1 MFNIKQMRIEMKKT
15 FLAAVL
21 IAVAF
26 GQSAFAQTDSASV
39 FKNVIASYISL
50 KNALTIDNGDSA
62 AVSAGRLFTAL
73 GEMPADSLASRHA
86 AGAKYHEKL
95 SHEALQIK
103 NADDIDTQ
111 REHFKKLSVDMYAM
125 LKSLEIKNVD
135 LYYDYCPMAKAY
147 WVSEK
152 ENIVNPYL
160 GQSMPTCGSVKDTI
174 RAAK

>member
-1 MFNIKQMRIEMKKT
+1 MRNEMRKI
-15 FLAAVL
+15 LLSAVL

-26 GQSAFAQTDSASV
+26 GQSVFAQTDGSPV
-39 FKNVIASYISL
+39 FKNVIASYLEL
-50 KNALTIDNGDSA
+50 KNALTNDDGDSA

-103 NADDIDTQ
+103 NADDIDAQ